1 MGAAG
6 AVENGRHPVRL
17 FYALTLS
24 QREQEALQRQQR
36 ALMMGMEHGKPTPRE
51 KLHMTLQF
59 LGERSEM
66 DLPRIQGIMEHCAK
80 LEHPFSMN
88 LCRYGCFP
96 GRGEEKLWYIT
107 GCCPGAV
114 RLAEDLKRHLEYAG
128 FPVEQREFLPH
139 ITLIRRGILREAFCA
154 PEPEPVPVVTDQIV
168 LLESRQRGDGVQY
181 IPLASAALK

>member
-1 MGAAG
+1 M
-6 AVENGRHPVRL
+6 RL

-51 KLHMTLQF
+51 NLHMTLQF
-59 LGERSEM
+59 LGEISEKE
-66 DLPRIQGIMEHCAK
+66 LPRLQGIMERCAE

-114 RLAEDLKRHLEYAG
+114 RLAEDLKLS
-128 FPVEQREFLPH
+128 LIH
-139 ITLIRRGILREAFCA
+139 I
-154 PEPEPVPVVTDQIV
+154 
-168 LLESRQRGDGVQY
+168 
-181 IPLASAALK
+181 